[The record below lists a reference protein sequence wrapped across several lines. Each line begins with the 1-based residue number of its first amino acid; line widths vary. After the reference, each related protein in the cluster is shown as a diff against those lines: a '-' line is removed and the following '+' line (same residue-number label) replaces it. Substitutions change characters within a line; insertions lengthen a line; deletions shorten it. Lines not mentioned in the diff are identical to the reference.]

1 MSDLNVF
8 AENNGAGWYALRV
21 RHQNEFSVSDFFRKR
36 FDVRVNVPA
45 REVWKRRN
53 GLKVAV
59 IKPLLST
66 YVFIEAKLEAIEAK
80 IMFSHKGVLGF
91 IRSNGGFAVIPNE
104 QVQNLERLTSSE
116 APVYDLPY
124 SKLEEGERVRVV
136 AGPLVGA
143 VGQYVQI
150 SPKTGRFIVT
160 LDLFKR
166 ALVTE
171 LESDLLEPY

>member
-1 MSDLNVF
+1 MDASV
-8 AENNGAGWYALRV
+8 NNGLGWYALRV
-21 RHQNEFSVSDFFRKR
+21 RPQNEFSVSDFFRKR
-36 FDVRVNVPA
+36 FGIQANVPS

-59 IKPLLST
+59 TKPLLST
-66 YVFIEAKLEAIEAK
+66 YVFVEAKWEAIENK

-91 IRSNGGFAVIPNE
+91 IRNNGNLAVIPHE
-104 QVQNLERLTSSE
+104 QVQAIEKLTRSS

-124 SKLEEGERVRVV
+124 SQLTVGERVHVV
-136 AGPLVGA
+136 AGPLAGA
-143 VGQYVQI
+143 VGQFVRI
-150 SPKTGRFIVT
+150 SAKTGRFIVS